1 MSSAWKY
8 NHLAVFVDDDLFIG
22 GKLNWKNIQ
31 IKFRLT
37 WKMLNFSDHNT
48 MAGSSGK
55 DLYGGKRLISIS
67 WGCFSPLNPIF
78 FSQWKDMNFVKQKTN
93 IEIVNKYLDMYE
105 DIDTLILSTAALAG
119 FFGIS
124 QSGLQAGKVSK
135 TKEGLTLVPLNT
147 LDAMMAIAGH
157 CTRLDSAKT
166 YLDRNKDTKDIHLSC
181 RKK

>member
-1 MSSAWKY
+1 
-8 NHLAVFVDDDLFIG
+8 
-22 GKLNWKNIQ
+22 
-31 IKFRLT
+31 
-37 WKMLNFSDHNT
+37 
-48 MAGSSGK
+48 
-55 DLYGGKRLISIS
+55 
-67 WGCFSPLNPIF
+67 
-78 FSQWKDMNFVKQKTN
+78 MNFVKQKTN

-181 RKK
+181 RKIILDSGVKGIMKKQKTSQSTKQSTTSLLTTLSNTTKN